1 MNREFFELVLVLFP
15 RPRFEE
21 TEDDYEGRGGGRESW
36 ELPGSCS
43 LGSSEWNGSLPMNL
57 VLPTRRADFSPL
69 RPRTV
74 DLSQS
79 HTPTLKRDKSRVPSL
94 THGYGP
100 YALAPTLNLPRSFP
114 IRRPRR

>member
-69 RPRTV
+69 RPQTV
-74 DLSQS
+74 DLLSGF
-79 HTPTLKRDKSRVPSL
+79 TPTLKRDKSRVPSMPL
-94 THGYGP
+94 VLDLVLSQAG
-100 YALAPTLNLPRSFP
+100 ALGDDALPHVPFS
-114 IRRPRR
+114 